1 MAEALGAPVDQKTTE
16 YLLIEKASAL
26 FVEPEVE
33 LQDRHKLRQNVV
45 KISTQAVM
53 DEDVLR

>member
-1 MAEALGAPVDQKTTE
+1 MAEAREAPVGQQATE
-16 YLLIEKASAL
+16 YLLIEKAPRL

-33 LQDRHKLRQNVV
+33 LQDRLKLRQKGV
-45 KISTQAVM
+45 KRSTQAVM

>member
-1 MAEALGAPVDQKTTE
+1 MAEPRGAPVGQEATE
-16 YLLIEKASAL
+16 YLLIEKAPAL

-33 LQDRHKLRQNVV
+33 LQHRLKLRQKGVNR
-45 KISTQAVM
+45 STQAVV